1 MKDKLEQHIGEQK
14 ELLDV
19 YEPDGRI
26 WERIDQEIRP
36 RRQKFRRVSSWVAAA
51 AIVTGLA
58 FGGSELYIQMNA
70 DTLPGAPPPPSEWI
84 GELGEKE
91 VDPIAT
97 ELARIESY
105 YFSVIE
111 SHKNRLVSYKQEGLE
126 LDQTFSTN
134 LSHLQNLYGN
144 LQQELAYGEDK
155 EVVVDAMVQNLMT
168 QIEILSQQLRILENI
183 KQMKDEREMQ
193 L

>member
-1 MKDKLEQHIGEQK
+1 MKDKLEQHISEQR
-14 ELLDV
+14 EHLDV
-19 YEPDGRI
+19 FEADDRI
-26 WERIDQEIRP
+26 WERIDKEMRP
-36 RRQKFRRVSSWVAAA
+36 HRQRFRRVSSWVAAA

-70 DTLPGAPPPPSEWI
+70 SSLPGNPAPPSEWI
-84 GELGEKE
+84 GEVQEE

-111 SHKNRLVSYKQEGLE
+111 SHKNRLVSYKHEGLE
-126 LDQTFSTN
+126 LDQSFSAN
-134 LSHLQNLYGN
+134 LDHLQSLYSN

-168 QIEILSQQLRILENI
+168 QIEILNQQLTILENI
-183 KQMKDEREMQ
+183 KKMKDEREIHI
-193 L
+193 